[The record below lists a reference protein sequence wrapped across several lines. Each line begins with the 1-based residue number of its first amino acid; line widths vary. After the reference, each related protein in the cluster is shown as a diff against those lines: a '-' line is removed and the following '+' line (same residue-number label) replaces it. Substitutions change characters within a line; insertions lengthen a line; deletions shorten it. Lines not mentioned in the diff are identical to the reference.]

1 MHNLI
6 GWKTDIN
13 GYRTNRL
20 QKVLHVFKT
29 IDNDLFSTQGR
40 NGKGAIYVF
49 AAGNGGKEDNCN
61 ADGYVSNLYTIPITS
76 IGIDGKAAYYSEVCA
91 SAFAA
96 TYSGISEREL
106 VNINL
111 FYLLLSV
118 AMSRQILIVTFMIV
132 ILCYV

>member
-1 MHNLI
+1 MYNLI
-6 GWKTDIN
+6 VWKTHN
-13 GYRTNRL
+13 GYRTNKP
-20 QKVLHVFKT
+20 QKVLNVFKT

-106 VNINL
+106 VSINL

-118 AMSRQILIVTFMIV
+118 AMSRQILIVTFMTVIV
-132 ILCYV
+132 CYV